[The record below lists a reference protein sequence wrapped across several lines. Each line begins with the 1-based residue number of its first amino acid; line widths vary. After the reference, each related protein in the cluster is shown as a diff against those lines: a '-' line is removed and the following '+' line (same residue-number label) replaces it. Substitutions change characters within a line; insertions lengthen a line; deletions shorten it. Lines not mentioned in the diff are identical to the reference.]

1 MPPLP
6 QQSPGLW
13 PPLPPDCL
21 AHWKEVPLILLGRG
35 ERGKEEEE
43 GERGKEEGRGGG
55 SERKKEEG
63 SLMLAILT
71 QQAHQKPEIYNHTL
85 NNCCFNHFHEF
96 NSFSC

>member
-21 AHWKEVPLILLGRG
+21 ARWKEVPLILLGEREG
-35 ERGKEEEE
+35 EREGGGQIRRKTKSEKREKEEE
-43 GERGKEEGRGGG
+43 R
-55 SERKKEEG
+55 

-71 QQAHQKPEIYNHTL
+71 QQARRKPEIYNHTL
-85 NNCCFNHFHEF
+85 NNCCFDHFREF
-96 NSFSC
+96 NS